1 MSTQNASRPANP
13 TSPSLA
19 DLLAVIA
26 ADNNLSERKRQE
38 LASAIRTVARALG
51 RPPENIPTD
60 AWLLANRLQEVAP
73 AAIGLSRGRWNNVRS
88 LFRCALARFQQMS
101 PGRHRNDLLPQ
112 WLLLSKKLASRS
124 DKIALSRVLHF
135 FSARAIGPEAV
146 TESSFEEFRFDLDHS
161 LRKTPARTFA
171 STVRAWRRAVMAV
184 EGWPQVS
191 VSIPNRRRQW
201 IFGWDRFPGSLRQDC
216 QAWCDRLAGRD
227 LMEDAPC
234 RPVRPVTVAHRD
246 WQIRAFAT
254 ALALKGRDPATLTSL
269 GDLVEIEA
277 FKTGLRFFLDR
288 EGGKPTT
295 AIADLASSLKAIA
308 RHHVRVETQHLD
320 LMGSII
326 RRLASGRH
334 GLTEVNRKRLRPF
347 DDRRNIEALLTL
359 PAKLMREAAK
369 CRNPHRAAVRAQL
382 AAAIEILTMAPLR
395 MRNLVNLDLE
405 RNLVRPGQSRALYI
419 VIGASEVKNQEP
431 LEYPLPPES
440 VDLIERYIREF
451 RPRLTSSANTALFPG
466 RGGGP
471 KSESFLGA
479 QISKTILDHTG
490 LQVHPHLFR
499 HIAAKL
505 HLDCSPGDY
514 ETVRRVLAHRSID
527 TTIGFYVGAEATA
540 AVRHF
545 DETILQLRRNT
556 KVESDKKPKMMN
568 RSELRR

>member
-1 MSTQNASRPANP
+1 MSTQNASRSPNP
-13 TSPSLA
+13 SSPSLA
-19 DLLAVIA
+19 DLLATIA

-38 LASAIRTVARALG
+38 LASAIRTAARALG
-51 RPPENIPTD
+51 RPPENIPTE
-60 AWLLANRLQEVAP
+60 ARLLANRLREVAP

-88 LFRCALARFQQMS
+88 LLHSALTRFQPMS

-112 WLLLSKKLASRS
+112 WLLLSKKLAARS
-124 DKIALSRVLHF
+124 DAIALSALLHF
-135 FSARAIGPEAV
+135 CSARAIGPEAV
-146 TESSFEEFRFDLDHS
+146 TESSFDEFRLDLDHS
-161 LRKTPARTFA
+161 LRKTPSRTFA
-171 STVRAWRRAVMAV
+171 STVRAWRRAVIAV

-191 VSIPNRRRQW
+191 VSILNRRRQW
-201 IFGWDRFPGSLRQDC
+201 VFGWDRFPGSLRQDC

-227 LMEDAPC
+227 LMEDTPF
-234 RPVRPVTVAHRD
+234 RPVKPVTIALRD

-254 ALALKGRDPATLTSL
+254 ALALKGRDPATLTGL
-269 GDLVEIEA
+269 ECLVDLST

-288 EGGKPTT
+288 EDGKPTT

-308 RHHVRVETQHLD
+308 RYRVGIEPQHLA
-320 LMGSII
+320 LMGGII
-326 RRLASGRH
+326 RRLASGRY

-359 PAKLMREAAK
+359 PAKLMREAAR
-369 CRNPHRAAVRAQL
+369 CRNPKRAAVL
-382 AAAIEILTMAPLR
+382 AGLGAAIEILLMAPMR
-395 MRNLVNLDLE
+395 RRNLANLDLE
-405 RNLVRPGQSRALYI
+405 RNLVRPGQSKALHI
-419 VIGASEVKNQEP
+419 VISASEVKNQEP

-471 KSESFLGA
+471 KSGSFFGG
-479 QISKTILDHTG
+479 QISKTILYHTG

-505 HLDCSPGDY
+505 HLDCNPGDY

-527 TTIGFYVGAEATA
+527 TTIGFYIGAEATA
-540 AVRHF
+540 AVRYF
-545 DETILQLRRNT
+545 DETILQLRRNR
-556 KVESDKKPKMMN
+556 KVESDKKPKMIN